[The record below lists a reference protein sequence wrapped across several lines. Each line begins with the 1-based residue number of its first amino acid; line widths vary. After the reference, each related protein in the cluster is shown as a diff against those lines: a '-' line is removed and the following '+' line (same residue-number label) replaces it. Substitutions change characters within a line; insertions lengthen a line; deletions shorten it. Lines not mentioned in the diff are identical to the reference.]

1 VERPPDPPARCPV
14 CDAAYESI
22 SRHGEAD
29 GLVVNLRYNERYAR
43 VCFDPLSAEG
53 TARVDFYHHTHAQT
67 ERSPGVPADTPVL
80 GTEEE

>member
-1 VERPPDPPARCPV
+1 
-14 CDAAYESI
+14 
-22 SRHGEAD
+22 
-29 GLVVNLRYNERYAR
+29 VVNLRYNERYAR